1 MIQQQ
6 SIDALKSQLDIVEV
20 ISHYIEVKK
29 MGSSYKACCPFH
41 QEKTPSFV
49 VNANKGF
56 YHCFG
61 CGVSGDSITFVM
73 EYEKLGYAEAIEKLA
88 QFYNFHLE
96 YTNKTQN
103 DNSSKI
109 LDFMNDFYQA
119 MLNPEI
125 ENYIK
130 KRGISTEMKARFEL
144 GYAPNNYEIMTDN

>member
-109 LDFMNDFYQA
+109 LDFMNDFY
-119 MLNPEI
+119 
-125 ENYIK
+125 
-130 KRGISTEMKARFEL
+130 
-144 GYAPNNYEIMTDN
+144 